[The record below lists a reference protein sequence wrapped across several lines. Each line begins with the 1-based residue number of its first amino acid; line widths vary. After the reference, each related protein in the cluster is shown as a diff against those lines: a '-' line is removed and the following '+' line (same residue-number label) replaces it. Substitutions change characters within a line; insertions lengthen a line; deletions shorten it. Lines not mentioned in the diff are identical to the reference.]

1 MHPEPK
7 YTKLEKVGE
16 GTYATVYKGRN
27 VLTGELVALKEI
39 KINPDEGA
47 PSTALREIALLKKL
61 VHPNI
66 IPILDVIHT
75 DRLLTLVFEC
85 MDGDLKNYLERRN
98 GIIQPATIKSFMFQ
112 LLNGLAY
119 CHEQKIMHRDLKP
132 QNLLLNV
139 RGLLKIGDFGLARV
153 YGIPVTAFSSEV
165 VTLW

>member
-1 MHPEPK
+1 
-7 YTKLEKVGE
+7 
-16 GTYATVYKGRN
+16 
-27 VLTGELVALKEI
+27 
-39 KINPDEGA
+39 
-47 PSTALREIALLKKL
+47 
-61 VHPNI
+61 
-66 IPILDVIHT
+66 
-75 DRLLTLVFEC
+75 
-85 MDGDLKNYLERRN
+85 MDGDLKNYLERRS
-98 GIIQPATIKSFMFQ
+98 GIVQPATIKSFMFQ